1 MKATEAN
8 LFKLLDGRKQFI
20 IPIYQ
25 RTYSWTMKQCQQLW
39 NDLLQLAL
47 DEKIPAHFIGSI
59 VYIERG
65 IYQSVSVPQLLVI
78 DGQQRLATISL
89 LLSALG
95 KVFEEQKIKSNISR
109 EKIKTFYLVNS
120 LDDGEQRY
128 KLILTQSDRETYI
141 SLIEDKELPSLSSK
155 RIIENYQFFKD
166 TISKSG
172 IDPVRLFEAVNK
184 LVIVDVSLDRNY
196 DNPQLIFESL
206 NSTGLDLSQA
216 DLIRNYILMGLEPK
230 KQEELYKDY
239 WFPMEQSFGHSGRS
253 SQFDRFM
260 RDYLTIKN
268 SGNIPIIDEVYA
280 EFKSHVRRLKGEDIK
295 NIVSDIYLYS
305 KYYVRLAFL
314 KEEDPELKKV
324 LEYIKDLRV
333 DVAYPFLM
341 EVYYD
346 YEKKIITLSEFLD
359 ILNLIES
366 YVFRRAIC
374 GIPTNSLNKTFANLS
389 KSIDKNDYLQSLNA
403 AFLLMDS
410 YRRFPRNEEFK
421 QSFMFKDIYNLRIR
435 NYLLD
440 RLENYDQRIMVNIQE
455 WSIEHIL
462 PQNEN
467 LSPEWQ
473 ESLGPNWREIQS
485 KYLHTIGNLTL
496 TDSEYNP
503 ALSDKPYAE
512 KRDHE
517 HGFANTPIRL
527 NRGLGE
533 IEKWE
538 ENAIVKRADHL
549 TDLALKIW
557 SIPSVESLESYRILK
572 GKGES
577 RNYTLDDFADSLKG
591 DTGVLYREIRKRILN
606 MDSSIK
612 EEFTKTYIAYK
623 NATNFV
629 DIIPQKNRLRLVL
642 NMPFEDINDPK
653 HLCRDLT
660 AIGHHRNGDVEIGLS
675 SLDELEYVSFL
686 VRQSFEWQREDQEI

>member
-25 RTYSWTMKQCQQLW
+25 RTYSWTLKQCQQLW

-47 DEKIPAHFIGSI
+47 DDKIPAHFIGSI

-95 KVFEEQKIKSNISR
+95 EVIEEQNIKSNINM
-109 EKIKTFYLVNS
+109 EKIKTFYLLNS
-120 LDDGEQRY
+120 LDDGELRY
-128 KLILTQSDRETYI
+128 KLILTQSDKETYI
-141 SLIEDKELPSLSSK
+141 CLIEDKELPDLASK
-155 RIIENYQFFKD
+155 RIIENYLFFKEA
-166 TISKSG
+166 ISKSS
-172 IDPVRLFEAVNK
+172 IDPIRLFEAVNK

-216 DLIRNYILMGLEPK
+216 DLIRNYILMGLEPQ

-239 WFPMEQSFGHSGRS
+239 WFPMERSFDHSGRS

-280 EFKSHVRRLKGEDIK
+280 EFKSHVRHLKGEDIK
-295 NIVSDIYLYS
+295 KIVADIYLYS
-305 KYYVRLAFL
+305 KYYARLAFL
-314 KEEDPELKKV
+314 KEDDIELKRV
-324 LEYIKDLRV
+324 LRYIKDLRV

-346 YEKKIITLSEFLD
+346 YEQRIITKAELLEVLK
-359 ILNLIES
+359 LIES

-389 KSIDKNDYLQSLNA
+389 KSIDKENYLQSLKA

-421 QSFMFKDIYNLRIR
+421 QAFMFRDIYNLRIR

-440 RLENYDQRIMVNIQE
+440 RLENHDQRVRVNIEE

-467 LSPEWQ
+467 LSTEWQ
-473 ESLGPNWREIQS
+473 QMLGPNWREIQS

-503 ALSDKPYAE
+503 ALSDKPFVQ

-527 NRGLGE
+527 NRGLE
-533 IEKWE
+533 DLEKWDG
-538 ENAIVKRADHL
+538 NAIVNRADHL
-549 TDLALKIW
+549 TDLAMKIW
-557 SIPSVESLESYRILK
+557 TIPWVESLESYRILK

-577 RNYTLDDFADSLKG
+577 RIYTLDDFADSLKG
-591 DTGVLYREIRKRILN
+591 DTGELYREIRKRILN
-606 MDSSIK
+606 IDSSIK

-642 NMPFEDINDPK
+642 NMAFDDINDPK

-660 AIGHHRNGDVEIGLS
+660 AIAHHGNGDVEIGIS
-675 SLDELEYVSFL
+675 SLDELDYVSFL
-686 VRQSFEWQREDQEI
+686 VRQSFEWQREDREI